1 MNNFYNKDIT
11 SIYLKFDTSIN
22 GLKKEMI
29 EASRRKYGS
38 NEIIE
43 KEKKSKPRVFLEQFQ
58 DVLVVILLSSAVIAG
73 FIGEIESSIV
83 IFAVLILNAVLGT
96 YQHFK
101 AEKSLDSLKSLS
113 NPVVSVI
120 RDGKSVFIPSKDV
133 VVGDIVNIKVGNYI
147 PADGRIITCNDFEI
161 NESALTG
168 ESMPVEKTSQIIN
181 NKNILINDQKNM
193 VFSGTFCDKGNGQ
206 IVICRVGM
214 NSELGKIAD
223 LMTKTKN
230 KRTPL
235 QIGLDN
241 FSTSLAVII
250 IIICLLVFVLNIYRH
265 INIIDSLM
273 FAVAL
278 AVAAIPEALSTIV
291 VIVLAIG
298 TERMA
303 NENAIIKELKAVE
316 SLGCVNVICTDKT
329 GTLTMNK
336 MQVKEVQYYGDKKS
350 FLRAVAASLNDDNA
364 TEVAIM
370 DYLMKENYVSEGNR
384 LSEVAFSSSRKM
396 MSALHNIGGEN
407 ILFSKGAAEAVIKK
421 VKYIKTPN
429 AIKIM
434 NKVDVEYIYDD
445 ITNLSKKGFRVI
457 VFAFRDGIYKDTIT
471 EDDERDLVYTGHIAL
486 IDPLRMEAKDS
497 VRDCLTAGIKPI
509 MLTGDH
515 KETAMYIAGEVGIY
529 KTGDIALTSDELK
542 DINDIELQKIV
553 PNVTVYAR
561 LTPADKI
568 RIVSAWQKRQAI
580 VAMTG
585 DGINDA
591 PALKQADVGI
601 SMGRSGTQVA
611 KDASSL
617 ILIDDNFATIIK
629 AVLNGRNVYQ
639 NIQNAIRFLLSGNFA
654 AILLVLYTIFFNLP
668 IPFVAVHLLFINL
681 LTDSLPA
688 IAIGMEVGNNGDLLK
703 KKPRRLTDRLL
714 NNRLIMKVGIEGV
727 LIAIF
732 TLLSYYEGLKI
743 SANVA
748 RSMTF
753 TTLCIARLFHSFNC
767 VRARSI
773 LITGLKNTYL
783 ILSFLIGMV
792 LINMVIFIPEL
803 RDLLSMELLT
813 AQQIYSIYAYAILP
827 TFILQAKAIIKYI

>member
-1 MNNFYNKDIT
+1 MNNFYNQDIT

-22 GLKKEMI
+22 GLSMEKV
-29 EASRRKYGS
+29 EASRRKHGS

-58 DVLVVILLSSAVIAG
+58 DVLVVILLASAVIAG

-83 IFAVLILNAVLGT
+83 IFAVLILNAILGT

-101 AEKSLDSLKSLS
+101 AEKSLDSLKSLV
-113 NPVVSVI
+113 NPVVNVI
-120 RDGKSVFIPSKDV
+120 RDGKSEFIPAKDV
-133 VVGDIVNIKVGNYI
+133 VVGDIVKIKAGNYI

-161 NESALTG
+161 NESTLTG
-168 ESMPVEKTSQIIN
+168 ESMPVAKTSQVIN
-181 NKNILINDQKNM
+181 KKDILINEQNNM
-193 VFSGTFCDKGNGQ
+193 VFSGTFCDKGTGQ

-223 LMTKTKN
+223 LMTNTRS

-235 QIGLDN
+235 QIGLDK
-241 FSTSLAVII
+241 FSTSLALII
-250 IIICLLVFVLNIYRH
+250 IIICLVVFVLNIYRH

-303 NENAIIKELKAVE
+303 NENAVIKELKAVE

-336 MQVKEVQYYGDKKS
+336 MYVKEVEYYGDKES
-350 FLRAVAASLNDDNA
+350 FLRSVASSSNDDNP
-364 TEVAIM
+364 TEVAIKE
-370 DYLMKENYVSEGNR
+370 YLAREHYILEGKR
-384 LSEVAFSSSRKM
+384 LMELSFSSSRKM
-396 MSALHNIGGEN
+396 MSTLHNIGGEN
-407 ILFSKGAAEAVIKK
+407 IVFCKGAVEIILNKAKFL
-421 VKYIKTPN
+421 KTPKS
-429 AIKIM
+429 IKIIDKTDRD
-434 NKVDVEYIYDD
+434 NILKD
-445 ITNLSKKGFRVI
+445 IELLSKKGFRVI
-457 VFAFRDGIYKDTIT
+457 AFAYRDGIYKNTIT
-471 EDDERDLVYTGHIAL
+471 EADIDDLIYTGHIAL
-486 IDPLRMEAKDS
+486 IDPLRKEAKDS
-497 VRDCLTAGIKPI
+497 VRDCQMAGIKPI

-515 KETAMYIAGEVGIY
+515 KETAMYIAREVGIY
-529 KTGDIALTSDELK
+529 KDGELALTSDELRE
-542 DINDIELQKIV
+542 INDLELQKIV
-553 PNVTVYAR
+553 NNVTVYAR

-568 RIVSAWQKRQAI
+568 RIVEAWQKRQAI

-591 PALKQADVGI
+591 PALKQADIGI
-601 SMGRSGTQVA
+601 AMGRSGTQVA
-611 KDASSL
+611 KDASSI
-617 ILIDDNFATIIK
+617 ILTDDNFATIIK

-654 AILLVLYTIFFNLP
+654 GILLVLYTIFFNLP

-703 KKPRRLTDRLL
+703 KKPRSLTDRLL
-714 NNRLIMKVGIEGV
+714 NNRLMMKVGIEGV

-732 TLLSYYEGLKI
+732 TLLSYYEGLKV
-743 SANVA
+743 SGDYA

-753 TTLCIARLFHSFNC
+753 ATLCIARLFHSFNC
-767 VRARSI
+767 VRARSV
-773 LITGLKNTYL
+773 LLTGLKNTYL

-792 LINMVIFIPEL
+792 LINMVIFIPEM
-803 RDLLSMELLT
+803 RTLLSMATLT
-813 AQQIYSIYAYAILP
+813 PHQIYSVYVYAIFP
-827 TFILQAKAIIKYI
+827 TLILQAKAIIKYI